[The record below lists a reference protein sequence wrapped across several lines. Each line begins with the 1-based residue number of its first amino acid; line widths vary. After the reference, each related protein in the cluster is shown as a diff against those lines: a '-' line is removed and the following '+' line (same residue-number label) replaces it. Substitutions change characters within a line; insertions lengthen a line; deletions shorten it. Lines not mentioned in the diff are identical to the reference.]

1 MQEKRFIYV
10 DVCMRGNLSRTRLLA
25 ESYLEKLRQNG
36 VSEIEK
42 IYLEDKKL
50 SALDMDLMAWRDKC
64 IAAKDF
70 SNEYF
75 DYARKVA
82 GSDVLVIAAP
92 YWDLGFP
99 AQLKLFLEQICINNL
114 AFTYQNDGTVK
125 KLNSLKKV
133 VYLTTSGGFIGAN
146 NWGFEYIK
154 GLFRMIFSVNEFEF
168 YSAEG
173 LDVDGTDTEKALADA
188 QKSFK
193 L

>member
-25 ESYLEKLRQNG
+25 DSYLEKLQQNG

-42 IYLEDKKL
+42 IYLADKKL
-50 SALDMDLMAWRDKC
+50 SALDSEVMAWRDKC
-64 IAAKDF
+64 IAAGDF

-75 DYARKVA
+75 DYARRIA
-82 GSDVLVIAAP
+82 GSEVLVIAAP

-114 AFTYQNDGTVK
+114 VFSYQNDGTVK
-125 KLNSLKKV
+125 KLNSLEKV
-133 VYLTTSGGFIGAN
+133 VYITTAGGFIGAN

-154 GLFRMIFSVNEFEF
+154 GLFNMIFSVNEFEF

-173 LDVDGTDTEKALADA
+173 LDIAGTDIEKVISNT
-188 QKSFK
+188 QKNFK